1 MPVVSYLAIVVKR
14 WQVRWSELRRL
25 KLIFRLR
32 SRQKPAW
39 LVFLMT
45 IAIVLSVAIA
55 AVARPTNVSYVMLG
69 NSLDGTAIAQLPKP
83 DADPDFPLKAHP
95 LPPALA
101 AWTDSKAGDYF
112 DQIET
117 VPVGYLVWSQFPVT
131 VYVQPPT
138 PTELASPF
146 TAQRSQTWMK
156 AVTQAMQE
164 WHRYIPLALVTQA
177 DEADIVVLR
186 SPPPLTFEVSPDL
199 KQGRA
204 SGQSQREPRPTLQLG
219 RVRSAVTSYKV
230 SVKGS
235 LKDAASKPM
244 LVHRCTIQLRP
255 DQAPSYLQAA
265 ARHELGH
272 ALGLWGHSQAQTDV
286 MYFSQVREPPA
297 LSSRDLNTLKRV
309 YEQPTRLGSALVES
323 VRMSK
328 SALQQSLE
336 GHTDE

>member
-1 MPVVSYLAIVVKR
+1 MSKEPLRNSSFSQEEPAPVVSHFAIVVKR
-14 WQVRWSELRRL
+14 WKDRLSGRL
-25 KLIFRLR
+25 KRIDRQR
-32 SRQKPAW
+32 SRPKSAW
-39 LVFLMT
+39 LVFLT
-45 IAIVLSVAIA
+45 AIAIVMSVALA
-55 AVARPTNVSYVMLG
+55 AVARPPNISPAVLG
-69 NSLDGTAIAQLPKP
+69 TSLDRTAIAQQSNPGS
-83 DADPDFPLKAHP
+83 DPDFPLKAHP

-101 AWTDSKAGDYF
+101 AWTDSTDDYF

-117 VPVGYLVWSQFPVT
+117 VPVGYLVWSRFPVT
-131 VYVQPPT
+131 VYVQPAT

-156 AVTQAMQE
+156 AVNQAVQE
-164 WHRYIPLALVTQA
+164 WHRYLPLVLVTQA
-177 DEADIVVLR
+177 DQADIVVLR
-186 SPPPLTFEVSPDL
+186 SPPPLTFEVSPAP
-199 KQGRA
+199 KQGSI
-204 SGQSQREPRPTLQLG
+204 SGQPQREPRPTLQLG

-235 LKDAASKPM
+235 LADAASKPM

-286 MYFSQVREPPA
+286 MYFSQVREPPP

-309 YEQPTRLGSALVES
+309 YEQPTRLGWALE
-323 VRMSK
+323 
-328 SALQQSLE
+328 
-336 GHTDE
+336 DF